1 MSGWTVLTVEKVK
14 AVLPTDMD
22 NLYRSWVE
30 ANPEKGGRLVEL
42 VASTADAFREAVKTQ
57 RWVVM
62 PENPMMIPATGYQH
76 AVNLVVFNLGMEM
89 GVQFAPEVYS
99 LHTQAN
105 IWLRMV
111 QAGAMRPVEWKAEE
125 ATAGDPS
132 YRVGTRNVGGWSVR
146 CID

>member
-1 MSGWTVLTVEKVK
+1 MSGWTELTVEKVK

-22 NLYRSWVE
+22 NLYRSWIE
-30 ANPEKGGRLVEL
+30 GNPAKGGRLDEL
-42 VASTADAFREAVKTQ
+42 VATTVEAFREAVRTQ

-62 PENPMMIPATGYQH
+62 PENPAMIPATGYQH

-111 QAGAMRPVEWKAEE
+111 QAGAMRPVEWNVMA
-125 ATAGDPS
+125 AGSPS
-132 YRVGTRNVGGWSVR
+132 YRIREDREDDG
-146 CID
+146 I

>member
-1 MSGWTVLTVEKVK
+1 MDGWTELTAAKVE
-14 AVLPTDMD
+14 AVLPTDMG

-30 ANPEKGGRLVEL
+30 GNPTKGGRLVEL
-42 VASTADAFREAVKTQ
+42 VAATVEAFREAVKTQ

-62 PENPMMIPATGYQH
+62 DEDPTTIPVTGYQH

-111 QAGAMRPVEWKAEE
+111 QAGAMRPVEWSVMA
-125 ATAGDPS
+125 AGSPS
-132 YRVGTRNVGGWSVR
+132 YRIREDREDDG
-146 CID
+146 I